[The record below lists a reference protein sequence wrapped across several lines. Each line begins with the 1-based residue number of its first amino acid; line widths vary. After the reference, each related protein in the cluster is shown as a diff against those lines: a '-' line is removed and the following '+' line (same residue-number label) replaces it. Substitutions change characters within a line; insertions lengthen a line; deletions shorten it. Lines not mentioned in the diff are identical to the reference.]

1 MSRLYAYVCVLY
13 LLYLLYFLEWMF
25 KNCWVIFL
33 TLEAL
38 LSLLLTE
45 KVNIVPHT
53 TTTYGVKYEACDV
66 GF

>member
-13 LLYLLYFLEWMF
+13 LLYLLYFLEQMF

-38 LSLLLTE
+38 LSVTE

-53 TTTYGVKYEACDV
+53 TTTYSVEYEGCDV